1 MTPSQPT
8 AILLVSCPDQR
19 GIVAALSAFITQH
32 NGNIIALDQY
42 VDTEESAFFARMEWE
57 LDGFAFPLE
66 QFAARFEPVARPRRI
81 EWRLHLSDR
90 RLRMAVM
97 VSRQAHCLYDILAR
111 WESGEWPIELSLVL
125 SNHDDHRGLVER
137 HGLPFHHIPVEAAT
151 KAEAEDRQIAL
162 LKQANVDFIVLAR
175 YMQILG
181 PSFVQTFPMRILNI
195 HHSFL
200 PALPAP
206 APITPPTTAASKSSA
221 PPPTTSPKN
230 SMKGPSSNRTSSA
243 FPTARAWTISYG
255 SDVTSKKSSCPG
267 PSTGTSIT
275 ASSST
280 KTAPSSLP
288 DGQGASACARA
299 HRTAPNQPKI
309 LCRRARREEKNS
321 LKPVHAKNAKGRQE
335 GLR

>member
-175 YMQILG
+175 YMQILSPQLCDAYPG
-181 PSFVQTFPMRILNI
+181 RIINI

-200 PALPAP
+200 PSFAGAKPYHQAYERGVKLIGA
-206 APITPPTTAASKSSA
+206 TCH
-221 PPPTTSPKN
+221 
-230 SMKGPSSNRTSSA
+230 
-243 FPTARAWTISYG
+243 Y
-255 SDVTSKKSSCPG
+255 VTSELDAG
-267 PSTGTSIT
+267 PIIEQDVIRIDHSDSPEDMVRYGKDIE
-275 ASSST
+275 
-280 KTAPSSLP
+280 KTVL
-288 DGQGASACARA
+288 AR
-299 HRTAPNQPKI
+299 
-309 LCRRARREEKNS
+309 
-321 LKPVHAKNAKGRQE
+321 
-335 GLR
+335 GLRYHLEDRVLVHGNKTVVFR